1 MIPVHTYTAVVD
13 VLSYRY
19 RLEKDQKEGTLSFKD
34 DLEKALK
41 IFDGIDSEIFPVR
54 AISDTIILTC
64 KEHTNFIN
72 FIDVL
77 KKVFFAF
84 LECGLFIRGG
94 VAYSRH
100 FENGRLTYSHAIA
113 RAHELESK
121 AAIYPRIILDNNIID
136 MYKSSGTLPDIF
148 NQNYIVKQNGRYFL
162 HILDEHNWE
171 EVYNLVTTIYNND
184 KSELHLNEVA
194 FAKHQWFENYLYSFK
209 PNDTGFK
216 RYINPMELI

>member
-1 MIPVHTYTAVVD
+1 MIPVHTYTAIVD
-13 VLSYRY
+13 VLAYRY
-19 RLEKDQKEGTLSFKD
+19 RLEKDQKNGTLSFKD

-41 IFDGIDSEIFPVR
+41 IFDSINSAIFRVQ

-64 KEHTNFIN
+64 SEHTNFVE
-72 FIDVL
+72 FLDVL
-77 KKVFFAF
+77 KKVFFSF

-121 AAIYPRIILDNNIID
+121 AAIYPRIILDNNIVD
-136 MYKSSGTLPDIF
+136 MYKSSGELPDIF
-148 NQNYIVKQNGRYFL
+148 NKNYIVKQNGIYFL
-162 HILDEHNWE
+162 HLFDETCWE
-171 EVYNLVTTIYNND
+171 RAHELVTNIYNTD
-184 KSELHLNEVA
+184 KYEIHHNEAA

-209 PNDTGFK
+209 PPESVLE
-216 RYINPMELI
+216 RYIESIELI